1 MAKLDLTPDEL
12 LTTTRSVR
20 RRLDTSRPVEMSVI
34 RECLEIAL
42 QAPTGGNVQGW
53 HFVVVTDAAKR
64 AALAELFR
72 KAVDWY
78 REQPTGAGNLFQ
90 DDPVRGPQQRKVME
104 SVEHLVE
111 NLHAV
116 PIHLIPCLTG
126 RPAVTG
132 PLPAFTRGGS
142 IYPAVWSFMLAAR
155 LRGLGS
161 VLTTL
166 HLLYE
171 REAAELLGIPFDT
184 ISQAGLVPVAHY
196 TGETFRP
203 AKRQALDMVLH
214 VDGWD

>member
-1 MAKLDLTPDEL
+1 MTKLDLTPDEL

-20 RRLDTSRPVEMSVI
+20 KRLDTSRPVEMSVI

-42 QAPTGGNVQGW
+42 QAPTGGNTQGW

-64 AALAELFR
+64 AALAEMFSR
-72 KAVDWY
+72 AVEWY
-78 REQPTGAGNLFQ
+78 REQPTGAGNIFQ
-90 DDPVRGPQQRKVME
+90 HDPVRGPQQRRVMD
-104 SVEHLVE
+104 SVEHLE
-111 NLHAV
+111 KNLHAV
-116 PIHLIPCLTG
+116 PVHLIPCLTG
-126 RPAVTG
+126 RPAEGG

-155 LRGLGS
+155 QRGLGS

-184 ISQAGLVPVAHY
+184 ISQAGLVPVAY
-196 TGETFRP
+196 YSGETFRP
-203 AKRQALDMVLH
+203 AARQPLDSVLH
-214 VDGWD
+214 LDGWD

>member
-42 QAPTGGNVQGW
+42 QAPTGGNAQGW

-90 DDPVRGPQQRKVME
+90 DDPVRGPQQRRVMG

-116 PIHLIPCLTG
+116 PVHLIPCLTG
-126 RPAVTG
+126 RPAEAG
-132 PLPAFTRGGS
+132 PMPAFTRGGS

-155 LRGLGS
+155 QRGLGS

-203 AKRQALDMVLH
+203 ARRQPLDSVLH
-214 VDGWD
+214 LDGWA

>member
-1 MAKLDLTPDEL
+1 MTKLDLTPDEL

-42 QAPTGGNVQGW
+42 QAPSGGNAQGW

-64 AALAELFR
+64 AALAEMFS

-90 DDPVRGPQQRKVME
+90 DDPVRGPQQRRVMD

-116 PIHLIPCLTG
+116 PVHLIPCLTG
-126 RPAVTG
+126 RPAEAG
-132 PLPAFTRGGS
+132 PMPAFTRGGS

-155 LRGLGS
+155 QRGLGS

-171 REAAELLGIPFDT
+171 REAADLLGIPFDT
-184 ISQAGLVPVAHY
+184 ISQAGLVPVAYY

-203 AKRQALDMVLH
+203 AKRQPLESVLH
-214 VDGWD
+214 VDGWA

>member
-42 QAPTGGNVQGW
+42 QAPSGGNAQGW

-64 AALAELFR
+64 AALAEMFS

-90 DDPVRGPQQRKVME
+90 DDPVRGPQQRRVMG
-104 SVEHLVE
+104 SVERLVE

-116 PIHLIPCLTG
+116 PVHLIPCLTG
-126 RPAVTG
+126 RPTEAG
-132 PLPAFTRGGS
+132 PMPAFTRGGS

-155 LRGLGS
+155 QRGLGS

-184 ISQAGLVPVAHY
+184 ISQAGLVPVAYY

-203 AKRQALDMVLH
+203 AKRQPLDSVLH
-214 VDGWD
+214 VDGWA

>member
-42 QAPTGGNVQGW
+42 QAPTGGNAQGW

-90 DDPVRGPQQRKVME
+90 DDPVRGPQQRRVMD

-116 PIHLIPCLTG
+116 PVHLIPCLTG
-126 RPAVTG
+126 RPAEAG
-132 PLPAFTRGGS
+132 PMPAFTRGGS

-155 LRGLGS
+155 QRGLGS

-203 AKRQALDMVLH
+203 ARRQPLDSVLH
-214 VDGWD
+214 LDGWA